1 MLIFKYLQ
9 LLFKLPLIVE
19 LLLTQ
24 SQYENVRERPTK
36 SALNSGHQMGSIYNG
51 RKGDE
56 KGLGFPARNNSV
68 KVIGFGT
75 VSFFHPNRKPILIF
89 SFKNC
94 FITNC

>member
-1 MLIFKYLQ
+1 
-9 LLFKLPLIVE
+9 
-19 LLLTQ
+19 
-24 SQYENVRERPTK
+24 
-36 SALNSGHQMGSIYNG
+36 MGSIYNG

-56 KGLGFPARNNSV
+56 KGLGSPATYNNSV